1 MQGFLDVMIEKVEE
15 EKRKGLNGLFALG
28 WLYAIKEVAEFQ
40 NWDTKAIC
48 AAIER
53 NS

>member
-1 MQGFLDVMIEKVEE
+1 MQEFLNVMIEKIKE

-28 WLYAIKEVAEFQ
+28 WLYAVKEMAEFN
-40 NWDTKAIC
+40 NWNTDAIC